1 LNLSRISHCRRLSL
15 QFLCRVSLSVVE
27 ISRVS
32 PSVVSLPISYP
43 FLNSQLRSLLS
54 QWTSLHWWSLF
65 DPDVGS
71 RFGVLVRPEI
81 LKMMVLW
88 CCCTQYCLSDHTSLD
103 LEEAIQRNQ
112 SASSFKKKKNNDK
125 TRTRRYIHTV
135 TFFVERRSRVKEFQK
150 AKTWAIW
157 MQQMLSSS
165 CSSWHQWLLL

>member
-1 LNLSRISHCRRLSL
+1 LSSL
-15 QFLCRVSLSVVE
+15 SLSVVE
-27 ISRVS
+27 ISRVP
-32 PSVVSLPISYP
+32 PSVVFLPIIYP
-43 FLNSQLRSLLS
+43 FLNFQLRSLLS
-54 QWTSLHWWSLF
+54 QWASLHWWSLF

-71 RFGVLVRPEI
+71 RLGVLVRHEI

-112 SASSFKKKKNNDK
+112 SASSCKKKNNKNK

-135 TFFVERRSRVKEFQK
+135 TFFVERRSRVKEFQE

-165 CSSWHQWLLL
+165 CSSWHQWLLLLLLL